1 MQVLA
6 SPTHPEIPVTGQRV
20 ALLFNQLGIRAV
32 LTLFSAIL
40 TEQKILFYSQSNSR
54 LTDSCMAL
62 VSLIY
67 PLQYSH
73 TLVPVLPSSI
83 LEVLS
88 SPTPYIIGVHSVHS
102 EAISELLDV
111 ITVDLDGG
119 IVSVPE
125 NMTIHSLTEPM
136 KSDVFRE
143 LSLVLHPELAT
154 ASYRYNNR
162 FFGVCT

>member
-1 MQVLA
+1 MLA
-6 SPTHPEIPVTGQRV
+6 APRPPVTGQRV

-73 TLVPVLPSSI
+73 TLVPVLPSIS
-83 LEVLS
+83 EVLL
-88 SPTPYIIGVHSVHS
+88 SPTPYIIGMHSVYS
-102 EAISELLDV
+102 EAISEILDV
-111 ITVDLDGG
+111 IAAD
-119 IVSVPE
+119 
-125 NMTIHSLTEPM
+125 
-136 KSDVFRE
+136 
-143 LSLVLHPELAT
+143 A
-154 ASYRYNNR
+154 
-162 FFGVCT
+162 